1 MKTLFTVKNFVLLVI
16 LLVMANNIEHLSWVH
31 QLIARKWFSGSIW
44 HSIAVVIIIELAII
58 VMVKKGELGFAFLF
72 ASCIF
77 VLSLIY
83 YPVGE
88 FYQAKEWGKLI
99 GSVVYSYMYSF
110 SIFHFAVIQAK
121 ENEAS
126 EAETRTHAELLE
138 QKKIVKQ
145 QSETIREN
153 AAYIAQLNEKLESL
167 TTVQALTKEQSTC
180 PRCGKICNSVNSRN
194 SHLRWCKGNNQKL

>member
-77 VLSLIY
+77 VL
-83 YPVGE
+83 
-88 FYQAKEWGKLI
+88 
-99 GSVVYSYMYSF
+99 
-110 SIFHFAVIQAK
+110 
-121 ENEAS
+121 
-126 EAETRTHAELLE
+126 
-138 QKKIVKQ
+138 
-145 QSETIREN
+145 
-153 AAYIAQLNEKLESL
+153 
-167 TTVQALTKEQSTC
+167 
-180 PRCGKICNSVNSRN
+180 
-194 SHLRWCKGNNQKL
+194 